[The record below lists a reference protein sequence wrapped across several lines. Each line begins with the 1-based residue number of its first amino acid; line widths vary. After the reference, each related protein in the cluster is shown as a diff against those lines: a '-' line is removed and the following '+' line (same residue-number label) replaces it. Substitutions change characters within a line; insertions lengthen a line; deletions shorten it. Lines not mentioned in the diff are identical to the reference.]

1 MTELAAGQRIE
12 LSDGRLGFI
21 RFVGQ
26 TAFAAGEWVGIELDE
41 DTGKN
46 DGSVQGE
53 RYFDCQMGF
62 GMFVRPVT
70 VTVLA
75 QPPPPQPKPAAKR
88 PASRPSSMLTQ
99 SATRKGS
106 IDAGLNKRM
115 SLNAPSPSPVPRP
128 GSRPSSV
135 IRSPTKSPTKQLGSV
150 SSSAA
155 PSRTGTPS
163 NTTKPP
169 GATKSRPS
177 ISQSRPPMGPP
188 PPPGSRTTRV
198 SSVSTVRQ
206 TGAAAPARSLS
217 GRAQPAGGRSGAIRA
232 GGNGRNLSQS
242 SLSSLGRGGGG
253 GSEAGTASPR
263 KSSDD
268 EILSPQPTSPVQART
283 RALEKLAGQIP
294 PAVRPTPAP
303 APAARVPSVSA
314 SAMNKEIEDLKAKL
328 RVLEKKRMEDR
339 EKLNSLEKIKGERDK
354 FERIIQTLQ
363 IKYQPQTQENAD
375 LRKQLKEAEQRLYAV
390 EELQAEHETSMELA
404 LLDKEM
410 AEEMAEVL
418 KAELDALKEKSEEL
432 ELEVEVL
439 REENAEFTK
448 GMSPEE
454 RASTGW
460 LQMERNNERLR
471 EALIRLRDITQE
483 QEEELKD
490 QIKDLQGQVRDLEGI
505 KEQHVAAKDRLAVA
519 ESKVEDLREQL
530 NNALGAEEII
540 ESLTETNMNQAE
552 EIKELRAIIDDLESL
567 KEIND
572 ELEINHVQN
581 EKELQEEIDL
591 KDALIA
597 EQLRQAAVEKE
608 AMDDMEYTL
617 SRFRELVTSLQ
628 TDLEDMRASH
638 AVTENESEQLNSR
651 SRAMM
656 DLNMKLQISAA
667 KAQVKTI
674 DLELRRMEAQ
684 EAEQHLEI
692 VKLFLPESY
701 TADRDSVLAL
711 LRFKRLAFKANLLN
725 GFIKERV
732 GGAQPIHP
740 GHEDDV
746 FDGCDA
752 IDKLTWVSAMCDRF
766 VNAINHCSLE
776 QFAKFEGAL
785 YELKPVEQALD
796 RWIDGLRS
804 DQLKERQCASEL
816 QRTISLMTHLGEVH
830 IPTSATTA
838 GAGDLENVADDI
850 HMRSLLMQSHLESAA
865 ISFTSLR
872 SMVQRV
878 IPGRSGDGGGAAV
891 TATGAEEGGEAV
903 GVEAAAAG
911 EDDELATY
919 FAKTSE
925 AVITQTRSTKVIA
938 AKTVRYLEELKERSL
953 SLAPETLE
961 AFEAAESATQEL
973 ASMARRIG
981 LELHKLLN
989 EEGRTEPYTYAEV
1002 QSWVTNLAQ
1011 EIFKSAESDLFSTY
1025 MTRLRLVTGQISDL
1039 AALSQDLTQTVEFET
1054 STAPWILR
1062 AKELRD
1068 QRTIPVDREE
1078 EMRRLKEDVQA
1089 ARRDVALREESL
1101 SVAQVKIETL
1111 EARMRDANVK
1121 AVRMAELETL
1131 LAQTK
1136 EEVAVLKDDLGRTDR
1151 ELRVLEAERDKWER
1165 MAKEGAQIGAVVGG
1179 AKNGEGDAARKER
1192 AVATARE
1199 MDLLKQEIEALQG
1212 AVRYLREDNY
1222 RARVKEQGGFEWLSE
1237 PLGGGKKAGG
1247 LAEQRRQAVVKEGRV
1262 VLGELVRLAGDARIY
1277 ELEQLGTSV
1286 EGLSR
1291 WKPAKSTPQ
1300 WWVARQREEFEEWKG
1315 WEAAVLKTAGLV
1327 GHRDGGERRE
1337 RNKAVARLQIRLPGD
1352 DKGNMKTTTTR
1363 EVQIVG
1369 SREWE
1374 GFKGRRLVGL

>member
-1 MTELAAGQRIE
+1 MTELAVGQRIE

-75 QPPPPQPKPAAKR
+75 QPRPPQPKPAAKR

-150 SSSAA
+150 NSSAA

-163 NTTKPP
+163 NATKPP
-169 GATKSRPS
+169 GPTKSRPS

-206 TGAAAPARSLS
+206 TGAAAPTRSLS
-217 GRAQPAGGRSGAIRA
+217 GRAQPAGGRPGAIRA
-232 GGNGRNLSQS
+232 GGNGRNISQS
-242 SLSSLGRGGGG
+242 SLSSMGKGGGG

-294 PAVRPTPAP
+294 PAVRPTPAA

-454 RASTGW
+454 QASTGW

-471 EALIRLRDITQE
+471 AALIRLRDITQE
-483 QEEELKD
+483 QEEELKH
-490 QIKDLQGQVRDLEGI
+490 QIKDLQEQLGDLEGI
-505 KEQHVAAKDRLAVA
+505 REQHIATKDKLALA

-530 NNALGAEEII
+530 NNALGAEGII

-552 EIKELRAIIDDLESL
+552 EIKELRAVIDDLESL

-572 ELEINHVQN
+572 ELEINHVHN

-617 SRFRELVTSLQ
+617 SKFRELVTSLR

-701 TADRDSVLAL
+701 TSDRDSVLAL

-732 GGAQPIHP
+732 GGAQPFHP

-766 VNAINHCSLE
+766 VNAISHCSLE

-850 HMRSLLMQSHLESAA
+850 HMRSLLMQSHLDSAA

-878 IPGRSGDGGGAAV
+878 IPGKTTTND
-891 TATGAEEGGEAV
+891 TNGAEEGGEASEA
-903 GVEAAAAG
+903 VEVEAG

-919 FAKTSE
+919 FAKKSE

-961 AFEAAESATQEL
+961 AFAAAESATQEL

-981 LELHKLLN
+981 LELFKLLN

-1002 QSWVTNLAQ
+1002 QNWVTNLAQ

-1025 MTRLRLVTGQISDL
+1025 MTKLRLVTQQISDL

-1222 RARVKEQGGFEWLSE
+1222 RARVKEQGGFEWLNE
-1237 PLGGGKKAGG
+1237 PLGGGKKKTTGG

-1262 VLGELVRLAGDARIY
+1262 VLGELVRLAGDAWIY
-1277 ELEQLGTSV
+1277 ELDKLGTSV

-1315 WEAAVLKTAGLV
+1315 WEAAVKKKGVVLKAGL
-1327 GHRDGGERRE
+1327 GHRDGERRE
-1337 RNKAVARLQIRLPGD
+1337 RNKAIARLQIRLPGD
-1352 DKGNMKTTTTR
+1352 DKGKKTTTAQ
-1363 EVQIVG
+1363 ELQIVG